1 MKLFFCYLV
10 LFSSF
15 SGFSQSSIEFNFNDV
30 YIGRNLSFNW
40 KKYYSNLSFS
50 SGLTYHINRID
61 KVPIGTFIKK
71 SAVAENFGQRF
82 GVQFGFEYFLYKNEF
97 CKIGLFYSNQ
107 ISLIN
112 QLIKVYP
119 AYDTLVSNPQSEF
132 DFLYTKYE
140 RKYGPV
146 FTSDNVIGITLKNN
160 ITKNIYLST
169 RGGLGILFWK
179 NTDNSLLL
187 IGGKKNNQSY
197 NFTSFF
203 SIGIGYTFNK
213 KEK

>member
-1 MKLFFCYLV
+1 MKTICSYFIVFIT
-10 LFSSF
+10 FSS
-15 SGFSQSSIEFNFNDV
+15 FSQSSIEFNFSDV
-30 YIGRNLSFNW
+30 YIGRNLNISW
-40 KKYYSNLSFS
+40 KKTISDFSFS
-50 SGLTYHINRID
+50 TGLTYHINRID

-119 AYDTLVSNPQSEF
+119 AYDTLVSDPQSEF

-213 KEK
+213 K

>member
-1 MKLFFCYLV
+1 MKFYSSCLALFLA
-10 LFSSF
+10 FSF
-15 SGFSQSSIEFNFNDV
+15 LSQSSIEFNFNEV
-30 YIGRNLSFNW
+30 YIGSNLGVNW
-40 KKYYSNLSFS
+40 KRNYPNLSFS
-50 SGLTYHINRID
+50 TGLTYHINRID
-61 KVPIGTFIKK
+61 QIPIGTFIKN
-71 SAVAENFGQRF
+71 SAFAQNFGQRF
-82 GVQFGFEYFLYKNEF
+82 GLQLGFEYYLYKNDF
-97 CKIGLFYSNQ
+97 FKIGLFYSNQ
-107 ISLIN
+107 ISLMN
-112 QLIKVYP
+112 QLIKVYS

-140 RKYGPV
+140 RIYGPV

-169 RGGLGILFWK
+169 RGCLGILFWK

-187 IGGKKNNQSY
+187 IGGNKNNQSY

>member
-1 MKLFFCYLV
+1 MKFYSSCLALFLA
-10 LFSSF
+10 FSF
-15 SGFSQSSIEFNFNDV
+15 LSQSSIEFNFNEV
-30 YIGRNLSFNW
+30 YIGSNLGVNW
-40 KKYYSNLSFS
+40 KRYYPNLSFS
-50 SGLTYHINRID
+50 TGLTYHINRID
-61 KVPIGTFIKK
+61 QIPIGTFIKN
-71 SAVAENFGQRF
+71 SAFAENFGQRF
-82 GVQFGFEYFLYKNEF
+82 GLQLGFEYYLYKNDF
-97 CKIGLFYSNQ
+97 FKIGLFYSNQ
-107 ISLIN
+107 ISLMN
-112 QLIKVYP
+112 QLIKVYS

-140 RKYGPV
+140 RIYGPV

-187 IGGKKNNQSY
+187 IGGNKINQSY

>member
-1 MKLFFCYLV
+1 MKFYSSCLALFLA
-10 LFSSF
+10 FSF
-15 SGFSQSSIEFNFNDV
+15 LSQSSIEFNFNEI
-30 YIGRNLSFNW
+30 YIGSNLGVNW
-40 KKYYSNLSFS
+40 KRHYPNLSFS
-50 SGLTYHINRID
+50 TGLTYHINRID
-61 KVPIGTFIKK
+61 QIPIGTFIKN
-71 SAVAENFGQRF
+71 SAFAENFGQRF
-82 GVQFGFEYFLYKNEF
+82 GLQLGFEYYLYNNDF
-97 CKIGLFYSNQ
+97 FKIGLFYSNQ
-107 ISLIN
+107 ISLMN
-112 QLIKVYP
+112 QLIKVYS

-140 RKYGPV
+140 RIYGPV

-187 IGGKKNNQSY
+187 IGGNKINQSY

>member
-1 MKLFFCYLV
+1 MKSFFGYL
-10 LFSSF
+10 LIFLSFSS
-15 SGFSQSSIEFNFNDV
+15 FSQSSIEFNFNDV
-30 YIGRNLSFNW
+30 YIGRNLSANW
-40 KKYYSNLSFS
+40 KRHYPNLSFS
-50 SGLTYHINRID
+50 TGLTYHINRID
-61 KVPIGTFIKK
+61 KVPIGTLIKK
-71 SAVAENFGQRF
+71 SAFAENFGQRF
-82 GVQFGFEYFLYKNEF
+82 GIQLGFEYFIYKNDF

-112 QLIKVYP
+112 QLVKLYP

-132 DFLYTKYE
+132 DFLYTKHE
-140 RKYGPV
+140 RNYGPV
-146 FTSDNVIGITLKNN
+146 FTSDNVIGITFKNN

-187 IGGKKNNQSY
+187 IAGKKNNQSY

-203 SIGIGYTFNK
+203 SISLGYTFNK
-213 KEK
+213 KE